1 VTGLAWASGA
11 AGRPGPGRAVSED
24 AALVLPALG
33 LWAVADGIGGHAGGA
48 AASRAVIEAL
58 AARIAAPA
66 PLAER
71 LAAAEAALAAVHEA
85 LGRLGGAGR
94 PPGSTAAVLLL
105 DAGHAACLWVGD
117 SRIYLGR
124 AGRLF
129 ALTRDHSV
137 AQELAEAGRSATA
150 AERTQL
156 TRAVGGGGG
165 ALAPERLLLRI
176 AEGDRLLLCTDGLTA
191 TLAPDRLLAALTA
204 PPEAASAA
212 LVAEAAGRGCADD
225 LTALVVA
232 VDAHA

>member
-1 VTGLAWASGA
+1 MTGLAWASGA

-58 AARIAAPA
+58 AVRIAAPA

-124 AGRLF
+124 GGRLF

-150 AERTQL
+150 ADRTQL
-156 TRAVGGGGG
+156 TRAVGGG
-165 ALAPERLLLRI
+165 AAFAAERRLLRI
-176 AEGDRLLLCTDGLTA
+176 AAGDRLLLCTDGLAA
-191 TLAPDRLLAALTA
+191 TLAPDRLLAALAA
-204 PPEAASAA
+204 PPEAAAQA
-212 LVAEAAGRGCADD
+212 LVEDAAVRGCADD
-225 LTALVVA
+225 LTAVVVA